1 MKQLIQG
8 FLIFSLII
16 YPEYIHA
23 QDTGTARKW
32 SINECLQYAAGHNI
46 EIITL
51 RLNEQSAIEDL
62 SAAKGVK
69 TPNLY
74 AAIDNT
80 FNNANNDA
88 RGNGVLV
95 NQLDNTGTYS
105 LNSSIVLW
113 NSGYINNNIIQRALQ
128 QRSAGLSAD
137 QSLNNITLQITQAYL
152 NILLSKENLKYI
164 ADLAGTSEA
173 LVKQGQLFYDAGSV
187 AKINLL
193 QLQAQFASDRYLLV
207 QAQNAI
213 RQNTLLLK
221 QLLQLPAD
229 TLFDIVT
236 PASVEIIETLPSLQT
251 VQQTAFQNFPEIK
264 IGKLG
269 IDIAA
274 LDIEKAKAGF
284 KPTLSANGS
293 LGSGYNDVM
302 TNKVFPKTGYFTQ
315 SGNNFY
321 QRIGVS
327 LTVPILS
334 NRINKTNVE
343 KAQIGYRQAN
353 LNFQNYQLVLSQAV
367 EQAYLN
373 ASNAIQSYSAAEEQL
388 TAATESFRII
398 KEQFKLGGTNTFEV
412 LQLRNQ
418 YVQAVQ
424 AYTQAKYTAL
434 LQYKIYEF
442 YLGNPVTF

>member
-1 MKQLIQG
+1 MKQLIQS

-16 YPEYIHA
+16 NSYYINA
-23 QDTGTARKW
+23 QNTDSIRRW
-32 SINECLQYAAGHNI
+32 SITECLQYAAEHNI
-46 EIITL
+46 EISTL
-51 RLNEQSAIEDL
+51 RLNEQSAMQDL

-88 RGNGVLV
+88 RANGVLV

-105 LNSSIVLW
+105 LNSSIILW
-113 NSGYINNNIIQRALQ
+113 NGGYINNNIIQRELQ

-137 QSLNNITLQITQAYL
+137 ESLNNITLQITQAYL

-193 QLQAQFASDRYLLV
+193 QLQAQFASDKYLLV

-221 QLLQLPAD
+221 QLLQLPTD
-229 TLFDIVT
+229 TLFDIET
-236 PASVEIIETLPSLQT
+236 PSSVEIVETLPSLQT
-251 VQQTAFQNFPEIK
+251 TQQTAFQNFPEIK

-274 LDIEKAKAGF
+274 LDIEKARAGF
-284 KPTLSANGS
+284 RPTLSANGS
-293 LGSGYNDVM
+293 LGSGYNNVM

>member
-1 MKQLIQG
+1 MKQLIQS
-8 FLIFSLII
+8 FLIFFLII
-16 YPEYIHA
+16 FPDCINA
-23 QDTGTARKW
+23 QDTGTIRKW
-32 SINECLQYAAGHNI
+32 SITECLQYAAVHNI
-46 EIITL
+46 EISTL
-51 RLNEQSAIEDL
+51 RLNEQSAIQDL

-105 LNSSIVLW
+105 LNSSIILW
-113 NSGYINNNIIQRALQ
+113 NGGYINNNISQRELQ
-128 QRSAGLSAD
+128 QRTAGLSVD

-152 NILLSKENLKYI
+152 NILLSKESQKYI

-193 QLQAQFASDRYLLV
+193 QLQAQLASDKYLLV

-213 RQNTLLLK
+213 RLNTLLLK
-221 QLLQLPAD
+221 QLLQLPTD
-229 TLFDIVT
+229 ILFDIAT
-236 PASVEIIETLPSLQT
+236 PASVAIIETLPALQT
-251 VQQTAFQNFPEIK
+251 VQQTAFQNFPETK

-274 LDIEKAKAGF
+274 LDIEKARAGF

-321 QRIGVS
+321 QRIGLS

-334 NRINKTNVE
+334 NSINKTNVE
-343 KAQIGYRQAN
+343 KAHIGYRQAN